1 MGVKK
6 TLTKST
12 KVAKEVKAEVKEVPG
27 VEEELSL
34 DLENE
39 EGILAR
45 VDKTNSRETHI
56 RYVSFDGGKTSKLDI
71 RQYIMSEKYTG
82 YSSKGL
88 TIPESEIS
96 AFRDYINQLAD
107 AILEGKVE
115 PTNQTIT
122 K

>member
-1 MGVKK
+1 MKTINKK
-6 TLTKST
+6 LKKST
-12 KVAKEVKAEVKEVPG
+12 KVAKEVQPEEVAVT
-27 VEEELSL
+27 EELTL